1 MKDVNILK
9 DYNVMVDTSLEF
21 WGDMDSYNDSLLEF
35 KNSLESKSENLEYY
49 KNNSDWDNYGIL
61 AHSIRVRQSI

>member
-9 DYNVMVDTSLEF
+9 DYNVMFDTSLEV

-35 KNSLESKSENLEYY
+35 KNSLESKSDNLEYY
-49 KNNSDWDNYGIL
+49 
-61 AHSIRVRQSI
+61 